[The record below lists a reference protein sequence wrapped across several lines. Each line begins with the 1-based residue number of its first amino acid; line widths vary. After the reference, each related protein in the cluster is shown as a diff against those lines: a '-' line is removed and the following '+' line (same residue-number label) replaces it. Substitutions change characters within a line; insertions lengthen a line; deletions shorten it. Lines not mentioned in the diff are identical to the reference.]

1 MTSSGTAFDAIRARA
16 LQLAAEGAHD
26 GWDDVRDALLMEGF
40 MEVFDS
46 AIANNEAFRA
56 ELEAAC
62 TRARS
67 SRT

>member
-16 LQLAAEGAHD
+16 LELAAEGAN

-40 MEVFDS
+40 MEVFDP
-46 AIANNEAFRA
+46 AIADNEAFRA
-56 ELEAAC
+56 ELKAAC
-62 TRARS
+62 TRERS